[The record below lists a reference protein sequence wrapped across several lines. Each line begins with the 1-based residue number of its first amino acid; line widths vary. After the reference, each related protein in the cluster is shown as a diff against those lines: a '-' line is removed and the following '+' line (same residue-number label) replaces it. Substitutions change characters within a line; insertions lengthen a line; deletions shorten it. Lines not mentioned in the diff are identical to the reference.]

1 MSNPVRKGAMAE
13 ARIRTDPAM
22 AVACDDLA
30 WLSAHGA
37 LGGVREIIRERRRQV
52 QEHGYTVLHD
62 VRKHDQGQLIIDALA
77 RTGRLWPDV
86 RDGTAGYP
94 ETEEALRKAGA
105 LLGAE
110 IDRLAHMLAPESR
123 TEGEDHG

>member
-37 LGGVREIIRERRRQV
+37 LGGVAEIIRERRYQIEKLGIIP
-52 QEHGYTVLHD
+52 EHDDQHENGWLLAAAGSKL
-62 VRKHDQGQLIIDALA
+62 VRLMTDMLA
-77 RTGRLWPDV
+77 GV
-86 RDGTAGYP
+86 AGYP
-94 ETEEALRKAGA
+94 ETEEALRQSGA
-105 LLGAE
+105 LGAAE
-110 IDRLAHMLAPESR
+110 IDRLARLLTPEPESPD
-123 TEGEDHG
+123 GG